1 MFVQAVKQESVN
13 SVNHDPVCIV
23 VPGTT
28 LLECLSATAK
38 PDPGWYQLYPGWCQP
53 DPGQLG
59 YYRP

>member
-13 SVNHDPVCIV
+13 SVKHDPVCIV

-28 LLECLSATAK
+28 LLEC
-38 PDPGWYQLYPGWCQP
+38 DPGWCQLYPSWCQP